1 MKTTYFENDDTL
13 VIRFSEKPI
22 AREISKDWHTHISYS
37 AEGDVVEI
45 VVLEAKQRVNHPEA
59 MEFVVKAA

>member
-1 MKTTYFENDDTL
+1 MKTTHFETDDTL
-13 VIRFSEKPI
+13 VIRFSEKPVT
-22 AREISKDWHTHISYS
+22 RETSKDWHTHISYS

-45 VVLEAKQRVNHPEA
+45 VVPEAKQRVSHPEA

>member
-1 MKTTYFENDDTL
+1 MKTTYFETDDTL
-13 VIRFSEKPI
+13 VIRFSEKPVT
-22 AREISKDWHTHISYS
+22 REISKDWHTHISYS

-45 VVLEAKQRVNHPEA
+45 VVLEAKQRVSHPEA